1 MPQGFHY
8 YISLHQFH
16 LIFERAMLVFLVI
29 FSSFLQS
36 DEIEAPSF
44 EQPLVELNLLAAVS
58 LAVKNHPSIRAKR
71 SEVAAARSDLSA
83 AKWSTFPELSFS
95 SQAVYNNEN
104 TRVVTLSQP
113 IWTGGQVSAGI
124 ELAEASVDVAQ
135 GEMGA
140 QQSEIIKDAV
150 AAFFNVV
157 AADKKLSIYRSNIHE
172 HERLVGIITRRSSA
186 QTSPE
191 VDVMLARAR
200 LAQAISQEAQI
211 KTNLYVAQAELEQ
224 LLGQQID
231 SVRFGGNEER
241 FFDPLSRPLV
251 DLEAQAINYSP
262 YLDVL
267 TASVSRADANVR
279 LARAEGRPKVALGYE
294 KRYGEVLFGQEREQI
309 YLGLNYQPGAGL
321 SSARRLTSAK
331 SRRQSAVMD
340 RVAAEREL
348 RRDLQMLLM
357 QHQSA
362 KNQIKT
368 SKDLVLATQ
377 EVVSSY
383 LRQYSV
389 GRKSWLDALNAQRE
403 SVQARDAL
411 INFELSYS
419 RSGIQLMVLLG
430 LIDGGITKLELIK

>member
-1 MPQGFHY
+1 MFQGCRKLIKQY
-8 YISLHQFH
+8 QFY
-16 LIFERAMLVFLVI
+16 LMFKRTMLVILVLCCCD
-29 FSSFLQS
+29 LQS
-36 DEIEAPSF
+36 DEIEEPAID
-44 EQPLVELNLLAAVS
+44 QPLVELNLFTAVS

-83 AKWSTFPELSFS
+83 AKWSAFPELSFS

-113 IWTGGQVSAGI
+113 LWTGGQVSAGI
-124 ELAEASVDVAQ
+124 DLAEASVDVAQ

-140 QQSEIIKDAV
+140 QKSEIIKEAV

-157 AADKKLSIYRSNIHE
+157 AADKKLSIYRSNIDE
-172 HERLVGIITRRSSA
+172 HERLVGIISRRSSA

-200 LAQAISQEAQI
+200 LGQAISQEAQI
-211 KTNLYVAQAELEQ
+211 KTNLHVAQAELEQ

-231 SVRFGGNEER
+231 SVKFVSNEDR
-241 FFDPLSRPLV
+241 FFDSLSRPLIE
-251 DLEAQAINYSP
+251 LEAQAINYSP

-267 TASVSRADANVR
+267 TASVGRAEANVR
-279 LARAEGRPKVALGYE
+279 LAKSEGRPKIALGYE
-294 KRYGEVLFGQEREQI
+294 KRYGEVLFGQEREQV

-321 SSARRLTSAK
+321 SSARRLTAAK
-331 SRRQSAVMD
+331 SRRQSVIMD
-340 RVAAEREL
+340 RSTAEREL

-362 KNQIKT
+362 KNQIQT
-368 SKDLVLATQ
+368 SKELVLATQ
-377 EVVSSY
+377 EVVFSY

-430 LIDGGITKLELIK
+430 LIDGGVTKLELIK

>member
-1 MPQGFHY
+1 
-8 YISLHQFH
+8 
-16 LIFERAMLVFLVI
+16 MLVFLMCL
-29 FSSFLQS
+29 SSWLQS
-36 DEIEAPSF
+36 AEIVSPGIEH
-44 EQPLVELNLLAAVS
+44 PLVELNLFTAVS
-58 LAVKNHPSIRAKR
+58 LAVKNHPSIHAKR

-83 AKWSTFPELSFS
+83 AKWSAFPELSFS
-95 SQAVYNNEN
+95 SQVIYDNEN
-104 TRVVTLSQP
+104 TRVISLSQP
-113 IWTGGQVSAGI
+113 IWTGGQLSAGVD
-124 ELAEASVDVAQ
+124 LALASVDFAQ
-135 GEMGA
+135 GEMSA
-140 QQSEIIKDAV
+140 QKSQIIKEAV

-157 AADKKLSIYRSNIHE
+157 AADKKLSVYRANIDE

-211 KTNLYVAQAELEQ
+211 ETNLLVAVAELEQ

-231 SVRFGGNEER
+231 SVRFVSNENI
-241 FFDPLSRPLV
+241 FFDSLKRPLIQ
-251 DLEAQAINYSP
+251 LEAQAISYSP

-267 TASVSRADANVR
+267 TASVGRAEANVK

-294 KRYGEVLFGQEREQI
+294 KRYGEVMFGQEREQV
-309 YLGLNYQPGAGL
+309 YLGLSYQPGAGL

-331 SRRQSAVMD
+331 SRRHSAVMD
-340 RVAAEREL
+340 SVTAEREL
-348 RRDLQMLLM
+348 RRDVQMLLM
-357 QHQSA
+357 QHQSS
-362 KNQIKT
+362 KKQVKT
-368 SKDLVLATQ
+368 SKALVLATQ

-411 INFELSYS
+411 INFELNYS

-430 LIDGGITKLELIK
+430 LIDVDGVVTKMGLIN